1 MEFFKSVWSIFQTA
15 GSMLLFK
22 KKIEK
27 LIQLK
32 DLREKI
38 KLGSR
43 EKKSLKLI
51 LMHTNSF
58 WILAGLEIWVFSHLS
73 KG

>member
-1 MEFFKSVWSIFQTA
+1 
-15 GSMLLFK
+15 MLLF

-27 LIQLK
+27 LIQLE
-32 DLREKI
+32 DLKEKI
-38 KLGSR
+38 KLESR
-43 EKKSLKLI
+43 KKNYGLKLI

-73 KG
+73 KR